1 MKTKTDI
8 ISFYQPDVIAGV
20 KACIQADESVL
31 LIGETGLGK
40 TTLIKALADEQKKN
54 LVRVSVNGSTSA
66 DEILG
71 KWGAK
76 EGSTF
81 WNDGILIQAMKRGD
95 WIVFDE
101 INAALPEVMFAL
113 HSLLDDDRR
122 VTLIEKDGEV
132 IRPEEGF
139 RFFGTMNPSDDYA
152 GTKDMNMAFMS
163 RFAGVFYI
171 EPYEMTKEIEILESH
186 KVSRG
191 TAEKLVSLANGLR
204 DMKKTGTILY
214 FCSTRDIVQ
223 AGKLTEKGLEIKIAV
238 QGAILN
244 KMTKDEQKEVLSGS
258 VVNDF
263 VDKGKIYETEK
274 EKALDKELKEVKN
287 TLKETQKESSGF
299 ADQVNKLKDKIKEL
313 EANPVSALPTGLE
326 DIEFDEKTI
335 KALKTL
341 GIAKKKTK

>member
-1 MKTKTDI
+1 
-8 ISFYQPDVIAGV
+8 
-20 KACIQADESVL
+20 
-31 LIGETGLGK
+31 
-40 TTLIKALADEQKKN
+40 
-54 LVRVSVNGSTSA
+54 
-66 DEILG
+66 
-71 KWGAK
+71 
-76 EGSTF
+76 
-81 WNDGILIQAMKRGD
+81 
-95 WIVFDE
+95 
-101 INAALPEVMFAL
+101 
-113 HSLLDDDRR
+113 
-122 VTLIEKDGEV
+122 
-132 IRPEEGF
+132 
-139 RFFGTMNPSDDYA
+139 MNPSDDYA

-263 VDKGKIYETEK
+263 VDNGKTYETEK
-274 EKALDKELKEVKN
+274 EKALNKELKEVKN
-287 TLKETQKESSGF
+287 TLKETQKESSEF